1 MWQAVKRV
9 FGGDE
14 KEKAGKEETAAV
26 KNKEVVVEKGRK
38 GNVRY
43 YGETAA
49 KVEEKSEI
57 VRTEIDL
64 PTIAPIASNSQKKL
78 AFLLDNVQLDSMNII
93 HILSVFQKLS
103 FAQTDQSCPGSD
115 S

>member
-1 MWQAVKRV
+1 MWRAVKGV

-14 KEKAGKEETAAV
+14 KEKAGKEETAAL
-26 KNKEVVVEKGRK
+26 KNKEVVVEIDGK

-49 KVEEKSEI
+49 KGEEKSEI

-64 PTIAPIASNSQKKL
+64 PINSPIASNSQKKL
-78 AFLLDNVQLDSMNII
+78 AFLLDNVQLDSMNLI
-93 HILSVFQKLS
+93 HILSFSNKNMFCPKLS
-103 FAQTDQSCPGSD
+103 ILSRL
-115 S
+115 

>member
-1 MWQAVKRV
+1 M

-26 KNKEVVVEKGRK
+26 KKKEVLVEKDGK

-64 PTIAPIASNSQKKL
+64 PNISSIASNSQKKL

-93 HILSVFQKLS
+93 HILSVFQRTEFCPNCSILS
-103 FAQTDQSCPGSD
+103 RF
-115 S
+115 

>member
-26 KNKEVVVEKGRK
+26 KKKEVVVEKDGK
-38 GNVRY
+38 GNVIY

-64 PTIAPIASNSQKKL
+64 PNISPIASNSQKKL
-78 AFLLDNVQLDSMNII
+78 AFLLDNVQLDLMNFI
-93 HILSVFQKLS
+93 HILSVFQRTE
-103 FAQTDQSCPGSD
+103 FCPN
-115 S
+115 